1 MLKIPCPTSHITNDE
16 IQIFKKLRL
25 TYLISEVKTCAKCPL
40 ADKCPYK
47 NRLP

>member
-1 MLKIPCPTSHITNDE
+1 MNDE

-25 TYLISEVKTCAKCPL
+25 TYSISEVKTCAKCPL

-47 NRLP
+47 NKLP